1 MEKNYLELAESK
13 IRGIKRSKELEKQ
26 LLRERRNSLIEKIMT
41 YAPQLADI
49 GESADYIY
57 KECGSESIKDLL
69 ARNNIGN
76 VGLIK
81 YRGTVLV
88 SMFVSDGIGGYK
100 CISYHDCDLYD
111 GYVSDV
117 SYDVRNLYNL
127 KDFVPSERTNKALE
141 QFYITLPKFI
151 EKYDNFITNNSN
163 NYNYVF

>member
-1 MEKNYLELAESK
+1 MGKNYLELAESK
-13 IRGIKRSKELEKQ
+13 IRGIKRSEELEKQ
-26 LLRERRNSLIEKIMT
+26 LLRERRDSLIEKIMT

-69 ARNNIGN
+69 VSNNMGN

-88 SMFVSDGIGGYK
+88 SILVRGVIGYE
-100 CISYHDCDLYD
+100 CISYYDCDLYEEH
-111 GYVSDV
+111 VP
-117 SYDVRNLYNL
+117 DVRDYVNNLYNI
-127 KDFVPSERTNKALE
+127 KKYVPSERTNKALE

>member
-57 KECGSESIKDLL
+57 KECGSGSIKDLL
-69 ARNNIGN
+69 ASNNIGN

-88 SMFVSDGIGGYK
+88 SIFVSDGICGYK
-100 CISYHDCDLYD
+100 CISYQDCDLYD

-117 SYDVRNLYNL
+117 RDYVNNLYNI
-127 KDFVPSERTNKALE
+127 KKYVPSERINKALE

-151 EKYDNFITNNSN
+151 EKYDNFITNQI
-163 NYNYVF
+163 